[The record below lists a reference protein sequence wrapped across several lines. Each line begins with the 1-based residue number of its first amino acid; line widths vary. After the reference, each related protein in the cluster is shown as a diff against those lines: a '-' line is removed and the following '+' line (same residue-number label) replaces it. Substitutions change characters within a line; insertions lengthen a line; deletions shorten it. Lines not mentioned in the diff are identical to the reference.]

1 MSWGIPLTCVN
12 GACTN
17 PWTCGIGQRCIMEI
31 MDTASQPDPTTAET
45 EISDRPSEIRK
56 EAVND
61 FEEINRIMNRRP
73 K

>member
-17 PWTCGIGQRCIMEI
+17 PWTCGIGQRCIM
-31 MDTASQPDPTTAET
+31 DTAPPPNQTPPDAEIT
-45 EISDRPSEIRK
+45 DRPSEVRK

-61 FEEINRIMNRRP
+61 FAEINRIMNRIP
-73 K
+73 AK